1 MTDVESFLESPEGTR
16 EEIMRATYLAL
27 CEYGY
32 ADLTIQRIGE
42 QFPKSNSLVYH
53 HYDSKD
59 DLLLDFL
66 GFMLDRFEEEM
77 PFEDVDGPTE
87 HLGAVLD
94 HVFATPLPDERR
106 EFVRAMVELRAQAA
120 NDERYREQFTRHDRF
135 FTERIAAIV
144 DAGIER
150 GVFQSVDADAVATLL
165 VTTIN
170 GSMTQRVTSAE
181 TVAATVREQTDSV
194 VRALL
199 EGE

>member
-1 MTDVESFLESPEGTR
+1 MTDVESFLESPESTR

-27 CEYGY
+27 CEHGY
-32 ADLTIQRIGE
+32 ADLTVQRIGD

-59 DLLLDFL
+59 GLLLDFL

-77 PFEDVDGPTE
+77 PFEDVDDPGE
-87 HLGAVLD
+87 HLDAVLD